1 MGRGKE
7 SNFSSFIFTAGG
19 QSLTEGKGSSQMEV
33 EPYYL
38 DERANTR
45 LYRLLIQLRISL
57 YILWLN
63 MRVFCTDL
71 SLRAFYLY

>member
-45 LYRLLIQLRISL
+45 LYRLNSVTNFTL
-57 YILWLN
+57 YTLVEYEGVLH
-63 MRVFCTDL
+63 
-71 SLRAFYLY
+71 